1 MEKYIT
7 EHEINELL
15 NNVKH
20 LINTAIIPR
29 TLNKTKRCSEKTQFN
44 QREGNRDYK
53 RSREKLS

>member
-20 LINTAIIPR
+20 LITPQLYQELSTKLKDVARKRSLTREKAIEII
-29 TLNKTKRCSEKTQFN
+29 
-44 QREGNRDYK
+44 K